1 MAQPSR
7 CIDAALLKDFH
18 QLTYAQIETCLGF
31 VGDDH
36 RSHGHTVEG
45 YVRAGRQLLHHEGVL
60 PWARWDP
67 DLRERELERWWLSDP
82 FLDAVA
88 TWAADCHA
96 LEEERLRRGFLW
108 AHDGRRDPQAQLQR
122 ERRLA
127 AWRENQVCL
136 TQEITDDDRLI
147 AEDVEFFDALRQGA
161 TWRKH
166 WSYDDLLAHAKYM
179 AGTAAEVKWAGRA
192 KRLRSSAKS

>member
-7 CIDAALLKDFH
+7 CIDAARLKDFH

-45 YVRAGRQLLHHEGVL
+45 YVRAGRQLLRHEGVL

-67 DLRERELERWWLSDP
+67 DVRERELERWWLSDP
-82 FLDAVA
+82 FFDAVA

-96 LEEERLRRGFLW
+96 LEEQRLRRGFLW
-108 AHDGRRDPQAQLQR
+108 AHAARRDPQAQLQR

-127 AWRENQVCL
+127 ARRETQVCH

-147 AEDVEFFDALRQGA
+147 AEDVEFCDALEGA
-161 TWRKH
+161 TWREGR
-166 WSYDDLLAHAKYM
+166 SYDDLLAHAKYM
-179 AGTAAEVKWAGRA
+179 AGAAAEVEWTWRA
-192 KRLRSSAKS
+192 ERLRSSAES